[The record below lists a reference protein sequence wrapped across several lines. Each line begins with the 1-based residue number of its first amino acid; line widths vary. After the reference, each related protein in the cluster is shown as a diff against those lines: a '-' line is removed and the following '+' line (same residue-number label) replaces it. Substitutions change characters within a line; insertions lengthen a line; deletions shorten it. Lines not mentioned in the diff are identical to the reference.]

1 MRVQSM
7 TLVGLALMVGVAA
20 AEAQTPVSTTLGTVG
35 TPGGAAFKLGYINS
49 AVILE
54 GAPGAKEASD
64 AFNQYMQ
71 TTEAEVQRMGEQLQT
86 LMANFERQ
94 QIALSPQA
102 KTQRENEINQR
113 RQEYQTRVEQL
124 EQQASQRQKDLV
136 QPVMDKITAVIEQIR
151 TEGSYAMIFDV
162 AAGSLISA
170 DKTLDLTEEVLRR
183 LRAQAPPR

>member
-7 TLVGLALMVGVAA
+7 ALLGLALLAGSAA
-20 AEAQTPVSTTLGTVG
+20 AQAPASV
-35 TPGGAAFKLGYINS
+35 KLGYINS
-49 AVILE
+49 AIILE
-54 GAPGAKEASD
+54 QAPGAKEASD
-64 AFNQYMQ
+64 AFNQYLQ
-71 TTEAEVQRMGEQLQT
+71 TAQTEVERMGQQLQT
-86 LMANFERQ
+86 LMENYERQ

-113 RQEYQTRVEQL
+113 RQEYQTRVDQL

>member
-1 MRVQSM
+1 MA
-7 TLVGLALMVGVAA
+7 LLGLALMVGVAA
-20 AEAQTPVSTTLGTVG
+20 AEAQAPMAATP
-35 TPGGAAFKLGYINS
+35 AAAPFKLAYINS

-64 AFNQYMQ
+64 AVNQYMQ
-71 TTEAEVQRMGEQLQT
+71 TAEAEVQRMGEEIQT
-86 LMANFERQ
+86 LMANYERQ

-102 KTQRENEINQR
+102 KTQRENEINQK
-113 RQEYQTRVEQL
+113 RQAYQARVEQL
-124 EQQASQRQKDLV
+124 EQQAAQRQKDII

-183 LRAQAPPR
+183 LRAQAPGR